1 MQRICFVLLAAAV
14 VATAQ
19 PQPTDRGINFY
30 SKEREVALGAV
41 LAKDL
46 LNRATKF
53 ENDEVLAYVDG
64 LVQRLAQQL
73 PPDGFTF
80 TIKLVGDEDR
90 GTHEPLA
97 VPGGYLFVQTLLI
110 LDARSED
117 ELAGML
123 AHAMAHIAARHG
135 TRQATRIQVANQ
147 GTIPLIYMGG
157 WTGYGARQASE
168 VLIPMNMRSLA
179 RGFEL
184 EADRIAVQLMADAGY
199 DPRALAAFIDRTQPV
214 PRSPSLSA
222 LPTKEQRAVEL
233 SKTIEAL
240 PARAYT
246 SHDGLAKIQA
256 TLRASLP

>member
-157 WTGYGARQASE
+157 WTGYG
-168 VLIPMNMRSLA
+168 
-179 RGFEL
+179 
-184 EADRIAVQLMADAGY
+184 
-199 DPRALAAFIDRTQPV
+199 
-214 PRSPSLSA
+214 
-222 LPTKEQRAVEL
+222 
-233 SKTIEAL
+233 
-240 PARAYT
+240 
-246 SHDGLAKIQA
+246 
-256 TLRASLP
+256 